1 MSAEPPGPPPDGP
14 PPQDDMLLRFTHG
27 DVGRARALRA
37 NLEVLRGAS
46 GDRDFSRLVDDVLA
60 GRRSLREAVRAPEFD
75 REIAPRVERFGEWW
89 DEKSE
94 DEREALAEEGAQ
106 ALDEAREER

>member
-1 MSAEPPGPPPDGP
+1 
-14 PPQDDMLLRFTHG
+14 MLLRFTHG